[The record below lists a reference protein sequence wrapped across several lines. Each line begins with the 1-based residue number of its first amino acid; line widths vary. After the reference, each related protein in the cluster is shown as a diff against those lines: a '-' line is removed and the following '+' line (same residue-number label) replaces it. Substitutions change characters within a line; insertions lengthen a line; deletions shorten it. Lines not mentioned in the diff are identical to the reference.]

1 MSPPPPG
8 PGWDAHDLGPQLAP
22 ALIETCKADGHGR
35 GAIEGLRWFRTDWQR
50 GGAATAYATYK
61 PGDGPDREVVVKFP
75 VGPMEYRFTVGLS
88 QTDAPTPRVVHHGV
102 ELGGWD
108 MAWIVMERVPG
119 DPLAAHLHKEVFEEL
134 AEAAAR
140 FYLRAGERW
149 PMDAVPVREDWPHL
163 LERARENAK
172 VNPIPNAQ
180 GWANAIK
187 NTQKVVS
194 RIAEE
199 WNARRVHT
207 WCHGDLHAGNLMRRA
222 DGSPW
227 GPSECVLLDMAEVHP
242 GHWVEDA
249 VYLERLYWMRPE
261 ALKGVKPVSLIA
273 RARKKRGLDTE
284 DNYQR
289 LADIRRVLMAA
300 CAPAFLQSEGHPK
313 YLDAALGVLEKT
325 LPRLG

>member
-22 ALIETCKADGHGR
+22 ALIETCRSG
-35 GAIEGLRWFRTDWQR
+35 GAALEGLRWFRTDWQR
-50 GGAATAYATYK
+50 GGAATAYATYHA
-61 PGDGPDREVVVKFP
+61 GDGDDREVVVKLP
-75 VGPMEYRFTVGLS
+75 IGPMEYRFTVGLA

-108 MAWIVMERVPG
+108 FAWVVMERVPG
-119 DPLAAHLHKEVFEEL
+119 DPLAAHMHKEVFAEL
-134 AEAAAR
+134 ADAAAR
-140 FYLRAGERW
+140 FYRCAGERW
-149 PMDAVPVREDWPHL
+149 AIDAVPVREDWEHL
-163 LERARENAK
+163 LERARENAR
-172 VNPIPNAQ
+172 VNPIPGAQ

-187 NTQKVVS
+187 NTQKIVGK
-194 RIAEE
+194 IAEE
-199 WNARRVHT
+199 WNNRRINT
-207 WCHGDLHAGNLMRRA
+207 WCHGDLHAGNLMRRDENSA
-222 DGSPW
+222 W
-227 GPSECVLLDMAEVHP
+227 GPAECVLLDLAEVHP
-242 GHWVEDA
+242 GHWVDDA

-273 RARKKRGLDTE
+273 KARKKHGLPTD

-313 YLDAALGVLEKT
+313 YLEAALGVLEST
-325 LPRLG
+325 LARVG